1 MFGLWRRFLKIAT
14 AANSKI
20 YLLTGGR
27 IGGKVRGVPVLLLTT
42 TERKSGKKRTMPLAY
57 IMDGNDYVVAASF
70 VGFGRKPGWF
80 HNLMSHPA
88 AAIQV
93 KHIRI
98 AVTARLADEVES
110 QRLWANLLQAEPGY
124 QRFAAHSKEAIP
136 IFVLRPSS
144 MPNRDSGLTEHCT
157 SISFGHKI
165 IVIRLEERF
174 GGTLKGVDRRGF

>member
-14 AANSKI
+14 AGNSKI
-20 YLLTGGR
+20 YRLTGGR

-42 TERKSGKKRTMPLAY
+42 TGRKSGKKRTMPLTY
-57 IMDGNDYVVAASF
+57 IMDGDDYVVAASF

-88 AAIQV
+88 ATIQV
-93 KHIRI
+93 KHARI
-98 AVTARLADEVES
+98 AVTARLADE
-110 QRLWANLLQAEPGY
+110 AEPGY

-136 IFVLRPSS
+136 IFVLRPSLMS
-144 MPNRDSGLTEHCT
+144 NRDSGLIEHCT

-165 IVIRLEERF
+165 ILIRLEERF